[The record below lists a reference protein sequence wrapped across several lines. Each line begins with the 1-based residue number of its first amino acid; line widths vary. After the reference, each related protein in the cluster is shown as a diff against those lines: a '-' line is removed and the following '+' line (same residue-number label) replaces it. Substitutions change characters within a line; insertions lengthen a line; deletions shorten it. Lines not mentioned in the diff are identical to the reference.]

1 MRKSLKLLFSM
12 VFILSFGLILTSC
25 SSQEEK
31 VLKLAYVEWDSEVA
45 STNVVRAVLEEKLGY
60 KVEMLAVSAAAMWKG
75 VATKDADAMVAAWL
89 PTTHGHYLEAVK
101 DDVEYLGP
109 NLEGTQIGLVVPNYV
124 SLNSIEDLKTQGDK
138 IRNRIIGI
146 DPGAGLMSATE
157 NVLKEYNLD
166 NIELLEGSGATMTV
180 SLDEAIKEN
189 KWIVVTGWSPHW
201 KFARWDLKYLKD
213 PKKVYGETEY
223 ISTVVRKGLKEEHPE
238 AYQFLD
244 KFNWTPEDMA
254 LVMVWNQESGASPYE
269 NAKRWVKENSE
280 KVESWLR

>member
-1 MRKSLKLLFSM
+1 MKNVFQLFFSM

-101 DDVEYLGP
+101 DDVEDLGP

-166 NIELLEGSGATMTV
+166 NIELLEGSGATMAMAL
-180 SLDEAIKEN
+180 SEAIEN
-189 KWIVVTGWSPHW
+189 NAWIIVTGWAPHW
-201 KFARWDLKYLKD
+201 KFARWNLRFLKD
-213 PKKVYGETEY
+213 PKKVYGESEY
-223 ISTVVRKGLKEEHPE
+223 ISTIVRKGLKEEHPE